1 MTLTQTLTGNQKVAV
16 ALMQMSKESATAVM
30 QRFTE
35 SETERITTEIVKIRR
50 VDPDI
55 ADEVMTEF
63 YDMVVAG
70 KKAPVGGTDI
80 ATSLLEGAF
89 GAEKAAGVMD
99 KLAST
104 MAGKSFEFLDD
115 AEPGQIVAL
124 LDGEM
129 PQTIALVLAHL
140 KPKKSSSVMAMM
152 TDPARTDIA
161 QAIAVMGSATPEA
174 ITISAD
180 ILKARTGGGTGSREQ
195 AEVVGGVQPLVEI
208 INRAD
213 AAMERALMDSLEE
226 RDPVLAEEIRSRML
240 TFADLVKLEAS
251 AVQLVL
257 RGVDASVLAMAMK
270 GAKSEVVEVIRAN
283 VSERNRT
290 ILDEEIKALGTVRS
304 SLVEEARADIVRQIR
319 EMEAQGHIEVRRNDD
334 DDALV
339 S

>member
-152 TDPARTDIA
+152 ADPARTDIA